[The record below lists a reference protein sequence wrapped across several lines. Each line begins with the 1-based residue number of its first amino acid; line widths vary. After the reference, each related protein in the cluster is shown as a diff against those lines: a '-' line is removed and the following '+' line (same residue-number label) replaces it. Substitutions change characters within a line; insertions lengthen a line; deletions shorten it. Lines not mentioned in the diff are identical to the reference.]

1 MIRLLLIRLAST
13 CVLLLAIS
21 VAGFALLRLLPGDF
35 AEILLM
41 SQMDGTL
48 PSEGAVAR
56 FSAEHGLDAPLPLQY
71 LRWLG
76 SLLTGD
82 LGVSMVT
89 GEPVLDDLKL
99 RVAASLQLALAALAL
114 SLVISLPIG
123 ALCAAFPGGALD
135 RALAAFAVVGMSIP
149 NFWFALLLALFFA
162 LTLGWL
168 PSTGYGTTAH
178 LVLPAIAIATSISGI
193 LARYVRGC
201 LLEELSQPY
210 VRTARAKGLSQ
221 PRVLLGHAAP
231 NVLPAVLTLTGMQL
245 ARIFDGMIIVE
256 TLFGWPGIGRMMVE
270 ALLARDYSLIQACFL
285 VVAGGYAIVNLAV
298 DYAIALYDPR
308 VREMV

>member
-1 MIRLLLIRLAST
+1 MIERLRKARRLAK
-13 CVLLLAIS
+13 
-21 VAGFALLRLLPGDF
+21 
-35 AEILLM
+35 
-41 SQMDGTL
+41 
-48 PSEGAVAR
+48 PSPAAQRSNRRRPQIPCPADTV
-56 FSAEHGLDAPLPLQY
+56 DP
-71 LRWLG
+71 
-76 SLLTGD
+76 
-82 LGVSMVT
+82 VT
-89 GEPVLDDLKL
+89 RE
-99 RVAASLQLALAALAL
+99 
-114 SLVISLPIG
+114 
-123 ALCAAFPGGALD
+123 ALD
-135 RALAAFAVVGMSIP
+135 TGRARLMMTGAILTLAFAVVGMSIP

-245 ARIFDGMIIVE
+245 TRIFDGMIIVE